1 MVISQVGHL
10 ISGWV
15 PLIRSHIK
23 DQVHNNISICT
34 EAATIIIT
42 IICSNWRRLV
52 YISEGLPVPGEA
64 EQSWRRPGIWFVG
77 ILFPSIM
84 STLAGLFRW
93 SSHKCRLIKRVT
105 ITDSPK
111 SVIGNFPA
119 QSSPLWQSAKR
130 RIFPATRT
138 AVFLKLNSYGTAI
151 NQLLQSA
158 NERACS
164 CHPSFWL
171 MDIQS
176 TVDHAGSSALYC
188 PGMLQLMPC
197 I

>member
-1 MVISQVGHL
+1 MLPVNLFAGPNCLMGKGVSWPGGATQISLHMSPSGIYCCWKVKNQFESFRHNYPIRQRYNLINFRLQNIMVISQVGHL

-15 PLIRSHIK
+15 PLIRGHIK

-119 QSSPLWQSAKR
+119 QSSPLWIS
-130 RIFPATRT
+130 
-138 AVFLKLNSYGTAI
+138 
-151 NQLLQSA
+151 
-158 NERACS
+158 
-164 CHPSFWL
+164 
-171 MDIQS
+171 
-176 TVDHAGSSALYC
+176 
-188 PGMLQLMPC
+188 
-197 I
+197 